1 MNNLLSVLLSTLKA
15 RITPIWTKLKYWTS
29 WSFIRSK
36 ILTRIRVALTSVF
49 QVKPRDKN
57 DYYSVLGYL
66 VSRRLARAVVVV
78 MGILCLCYFL
88 WVKPIANMA
97 DSVNTGDK
105 VYSYNSFFLRFTEG
119 PVKIKAKSGYVAY
132 EGNVEKGYVSGQGR
146 LYDETGGLVYTG
158 NFEKNEYSGQGT
170 LYYPIGQIKY
180 EGEFQKNAFNGA
192 GTLYR
197 ENGTKQYE
205 GAFAE
210 GVYEGEGTLYNPS
223 EVAVFHGNFHHG
235 ELVYAQLLQKTP
247 SQIAEYY
254 TGTMLLY
261 QKDTE
266 SVVFLEDIDAF
277 YATTTEHNS
286 MESEDKIGSIYA
298 GKKEFAYGD
307 RKLTTIQEICEVLGQ
322 PVFEGN
328 SYVTFPEAVGI
339 QILKEKGME
348 IPVEIQMETSQ
359 VFDEVKAVDSYTE
372 DALVYLYVF
381 EADDITYTF
390 FTTDRAGNFF
400 LYQLEQ

>member
-105 VYSYNSFFLRFTEG
+105 VHSYNSFFLRFTEG

-158 NFEKNEYSGQGT
+158 NFEKNEYNGQGT

-210 GVYEGEGTLYNPS
+210 GVYEGEGTLYNP
-223 EVAVFHGNFHHG
+223 
-235 ELVYAQLLQKTP
+235 
-247 SQIAEYY
+247 
-254 TGTMLLY
+254 
-261 QKDTE
+261 
-266 SVVFLEDIDAF
+266 
-277 YATTTEHNS
+277 
-286 MESEDKIGSIYA
+286 
-298 GKKEFAYGD
+298 
-307 RKLTTIQEICEVLGQ
+307 LG
-322 PVFEGN
+322 
-328 SYVTFPEAVGI
+328 
-339 QILKEKGME
+339 
-348 IPVEIQMETSQ
+348 
-359 VFDEVKAVDSYTE
+359 
-372 DALVYLYVF
+372 
-381 EADDITYTF
+381 
-390 FTTDRAGNFF
+390 R
-400 LYQLEQ
+400 